1 MADLNRVTLLGR
13 LGADPEIRSTQGGEK
28 VATFRIATSEQ
39 WKDRDSGEK
48 KERTEWHTVV
58 AWGNLALIAEKWLAK
73 GRRVYVEGPQRTRKW
88 QDQAGHDRYSTEVV
102 LSGFGSRLDVIDWP
116 EGQGGGASRGQ
127 DEAYGGGNIPPGP
140 SGGNFDD
147 EIPF

>member
-13 LGADPEIRSTQGGEK
+13 LGADPEIRSTQGGDK
-28 VATFRIATSEQ
+28 VATFRIATSEK
-39 WKDRDSGEK
+39 WKDRNSGET

-58 AWGNLALIAEKWLAK
+58 AWGNLAQIAEKWLAK

-88 QDQAGHDRYSTEVV
+88 QDQSGQDRYSTEVV

-116 EGQGGGASRGQ
+116 EGAGGGAARGQ
-127 DEAYGGGNIPPGP
+127 DAAYNSDNMPPGP
-140 SGGNFDD
+140 SRDFDD
-147 EIPF
+147 DIPF